1 MVFWIMGLGE
11 GAVDQGW
18 RDWVADVSM
27 LPHAQAMLRGV
38 IRGEDVAYFLGLV
51 PLLLFVAQQR
61 LELER
66 WL

>member
-1 MVFWIMGLGE
+1 M
-11 GAVDQGW
+11 DQGW